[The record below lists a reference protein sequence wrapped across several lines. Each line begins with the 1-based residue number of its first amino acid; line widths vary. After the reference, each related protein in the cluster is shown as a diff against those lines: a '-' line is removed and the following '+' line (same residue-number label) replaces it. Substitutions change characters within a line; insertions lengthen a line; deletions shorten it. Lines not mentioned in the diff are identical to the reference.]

1 MEEFYI
7 DVKLNRGMVRLQ
19 VDEVPAEQWDLPF
32 VPQFIVE
39 YHNGREFVTL
49 TLRLEQGKWFDNNIS
64 TEDDTYYMRYFDG
77 RPDSWDPHY
86 QSPLEQE
93 EINNIG
99 SAIARHMIVHLQAY
113 MGLFVPTFPC
123 PEIN

>member
-19 VDEVPAEQWDLPF
+19 VDEVPPEQWDLPF
-32 VPQFIVE
+32 MPQFIVE
-39 YHNGREFVTL
+39 YHNGHEFVTL
-49 TLRLEQGKWFDNNIS
+49 TLRLEQGKWHDNN
-64 TEDDTYYMRYFDG
+64 TRFNDDTYLRYFDS
-77 RPDSWDPHY
+77 RPDNWDPYY
-86 QSPLEQE
+86 QSPLDLD
-93 EINNIG
+93 EINSIG

>member
-7 DVKLNRGMVRLQ
+7 DVALNRGMVRLQ
-19 VDEVPAEQWDLPF
+19 VDEVPPEQWDLPF

-49 TLRLEQGKWFDNNIS
+49 TLRLEQGKWFDNNVRF
-64 TEDDTYYMRYFDG
+64 DDDAYLHYFDT
-77 RPDSWDPHY
+77 RPDSWDPYYH
-86 QSPLEQE
+86 SPLEQD

-113 MGLFVPTFPC
+113 MALFVPTFPC
-123 PEIN
+123 PEVN